1 MNATKRKEI
10 EQNTA
15 YQILKELLD
24 NRQWDPVVTHNM
36 SETQCGNRFYKALD
50 GYFDTHKNILMY
62 NKYSAMD
69 LIENNHEIIP
79 MMQQYNFHKYKEE
92 HKL

>member
-24 NRQWDPVVTHNM
+24 DRQWDQVVTHNM

-69 LIENNHEIIP
+69 LIENNLEIIP
-79 MMQQYNFHKYKEE
+79 MMQKYNFHKYKEE
-92 HKL
+92 HDL